1 MSRDSGSDGPTRS
14 PNAGRGS
21 DRRQQQAGFSIFV
34 DHVVDPR
41 GRPGWE
47 TRLYHAESGVEATL
61 AGADPRE
68 WIAWLLE
75 RLGRG
80 EIVEADQQPA
90 PAHAKAEVR
99 SVEILDV
106 MVGEQSSGD
115 NESLYT
121 VRARVVAQ
129 FAGVD
134 RVEREIGS
142 QILRGIAARW
152 ASNDTPPS
160 VT

>member
-1 MSRDSGSDGPTRS
+1 MSRDSDPDGLTRS
-14 PNAGRGS
+14 PSAGRGP
-21 DRRQQQAGFSIFV
+21 DRRQQAGFSIFV

-41 GRPGWE
+41 GRRGWE
-47 TRLYHAESGVEATL
+47 TRLYHAESGVETTL
-61 AGADPRE
+61 AGADPQE

-75 RLGRG
+75 HLGHG
-80 EIVEADQQPA
+80 EFAEAAQRPA
-90 PAHAKAEVR
+90 PAQATAEVR

-106 MVGEQSSGD
+106 TVGEQSCGE

-142 QILRGIAARW
+142 QVLRGIAARW
-152 ASNDTPPS
+152 ATNDTPPS